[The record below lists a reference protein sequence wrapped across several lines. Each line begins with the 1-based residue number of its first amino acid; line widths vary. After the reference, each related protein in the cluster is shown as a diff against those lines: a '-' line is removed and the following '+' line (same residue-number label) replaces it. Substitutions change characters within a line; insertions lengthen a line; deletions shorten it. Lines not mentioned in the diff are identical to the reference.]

1 MYTVPHG
8 VPHSLPHRVPHSVP
22 HSVPH
27 RRFQSISQSRIG
39 LKSFCSNK
47 AEKRNFLA
55 ELILLMCAEAAAVS
69 YGLVKALLRSV
80 AHCGIMGWSL
90 LYARPFWPGPEMR
103 PWQTLAF
110 QRDLFHPPA
119 SNSQ

>member
-1 MYTVPHG
+1 M
-8 VPHSLPHRVPHSVP
+8 
-22 HSVPH
+22 
-27 RRFQSISQSRIG
+27 
-39 LKSFCSNK
+39 
-47 AEKRNFLA
+47 A

-90 LYARPFWPGPEMR
+90 LYVRPFRQWPGPEMR

-110 QRDLFHPPA
+110 QRDLFQAEAAAAPA
-119 SNSQ
+119 STEAQRRG